1 MHGSP
6 LEQCRH
12 WLVSAFILLRVHL
25 ATSPLSP
32 SPGSST
38 PASSCL
44 NDRELK
50 FLQSLTSSDQVQLG
64 ELVGV
69 LGRGTSG
76 GELQDV
82 MQSLRCLPQDEAL
95 LMHQALAELG
105 YSERFAPP
113 AASPRTDLEDAQDP
127 GLEQQQARAQHAKRD
142 NFGVCWSSQMRC
154 DPHPEER
161 LVAIQIVNCAAPD
174 GAGNSVWVFFNG
186 VASSRKVHVSGLS
199 HDARYVFH
207 MHITSPAGEVVY
219 QTIRTFGVQVWS
231 GLGTVAQHKT
241 EYLMQLAVPP
251 LSWSSPAGAYMQV
264 AVYDVP
270 NIKLIRVNSDLSAIQ
285 ELMIAMITKPVMLQ
299 DGAKAVPLPPRVN
312 PPDHRNNDTW
322 QHQLNRLKRGLIS
335 GTFFFF

>member
-12 WLVSAFILLRVHL
+12 WLVPAFILLRVHL

-113 AASPRTDLEDAQDP
+113 ASSPRTDLEDAQDP

-174 GAGNSVWVFFNG
+174 GAGNSVWLFFNG

-207 MHITSPAGEVVY
+207 MHITSPAGEVV
-219 QTIRTFGVQVWS
+219 TR
-231 GLGTVAQHKT
+231 
-241 EYLMQLAVPP
+241 P
-251 LSWSSPAGAYMQV
+251 
-264 AVYDVP
+264 
-270 NIKLIRVNSDLSAIQ
+270 
-285 ELMIAMITKPVMLQ
+285 
-299 DGAKAVPLPPRVN
+299 
-312 PPDHRNNDTW
+312 
-322 QHQLNRLKRGLIS
+322 
-335 GTFFFF
+335 